1 MFVDYV
7 KIEVKAGDGGNGCTS
22 FYRDK
27 MNPAG
32 GPDGGNGGK
41 GGDVIICLD
50 KSASSLVNFYY
61 TRKFVAEN
69 GQMGMGNNRTGKN
82 GENIYLKLPLGTV
95 IKDET
100 SGSVVAEVL
109 DDTPVTLL
117 TGGAGGR
124 GNSRFAT
131 STRQAPNFSETG
143 EKVKKYSIILELKTI
158 ADVGLVGFPNVGKST
173 ILSVISSAKPKIA
186 NYHFTTL
193 SPNIGVVKHYDTSFV
208 VADIPGLIEGASDGA
223 GLGHQFLR
231 HIERTR
237 LLVHVIDASGIE
249 GRNPIDDFEKINA
262 ELCAYSKKL
271 SKLNQ
276 IIALN
281 KADITENIDEIEK
294 QFNEKYPNY
303 KTVKISA
310 ATRKGVDELLS
321 IIAKTL
327 QEMPKK
333 EIGETHLN
341 FMLDERDKT
350 SINISRNDAGAFIV
364 TGGYIENLARGIV
377 LEDSVSFTYFQKRL
391 KDDGII
397 DMLKEKG
404 LKDGSLVIMGNIEFE
419 YYD

>member
-7 KIEVKAGDGGNGCTS
+7 KIEIKAGDGGNGCTS

-41 GGDVIICLD
+41 GGDIIVCLD
-50 KSASSLVNFYY
+50 KSASSLANFYY

-82 GENIYLKLPLGTV
+82 GEDVYLRLPLGTV
-95 IKDET
+95 VKDAE
-100 SGSVVAEVL
+100 SGQVVVEIL
-109 DDTPVTLL
+109 DDTPVTIL

-131 STRQAPNFSETG
+131 STRQAPGFSETG
-143 EKVKKYSIILELKTI
+143 EKTKKYSVILELKTI

-173 ILSVISSAKPKIA
+173 ILSVISQAKPKIA

-208 VADIPGLIEGASDGA
+208 VADIPGLIEGASEGA
-223 GLGHQFLR
+223 GLGHEFLR

-237 LLVHVIDASGIE
+237 LLVHVVDASGIE
-249 GRNPIDDFEKINA
+249 GRDPLDDFEKINN
-262 ELCAYSKKL
+262 ELSSYSEKL
-271 SKLNQ
+271 AGLKQ
-276 IIALN
+276 IVALN
-281 KADITENIDEIEK
+281 KMDITPNIDEVEK
-294 QFNEKYPNY
+294 AFNEKYPTI
-303 KTVKISA
+303 KTVKISS
-310 ATRKGVDELLS
+310 ATRAGINELVS
-321 IIAKTL
+321 VMAKEL
-327 QEMPKK
+327 QDMPQ
-333 EIGETHLN
+333 ENIGRTELN
-341 FMLDERDKT
+341 FVLDERDTT
-350 SINISRNDAGAFIV
+350 SIQITRNDAGAFIV
-364 TGGYIENLARGIV
+364 SGGYIDNLARGIV
-377 LEDSVSFTYFQKRL
+377 IEDSVSFTYFQKRL

-397 DMLKEKG
+397 DMLKERG

-419 YYD
+419 YFD

>member
-7 KIEVKAGDGGNGCTS
+7 KIDIKAGDGGNGCTS

-41 GGDVIICLD
+41 GGDVVVCLD

-82 GENIYLKLPLGTV
+82 GEDIYLKLPLGTV
-95 IKDET
+95 VKDAE
-100 SGSVVAEVL
+100 SGRVILEVL
-109 DDTPVTLL
+109 DDTPITIL

-124 GNSRFAT
+124 GNSKFAT
-131 STRQAPNFSETG
+131 STRQAPGFSETG
-143 EKVKKYSIILELKTI
+143 EKTKKYSVILELKTI

-173 ILSVISSAKPKIA
+173 ILSVISQAKPKIA

-223 GLGHQFLR
+223 GLGHEFLR

-237 LLVHVIDASGIE
+237 LLVHVVDASGIE
-249 GRNPIDDFEKINA
+249 GRNPLDDFETINN
-262 ELCAYSKKL
+262 ELSSYSKKL
-271 SKLNQ
+271 AGLKQ

-281 KADITENIDEIEK
+281 KMDITPNIDDVER
-294 QFNEKYPNY
+294 QFNEKYPEI
-303 KTVKISA
+303 KTVKISS
-310 ATRKGVDELLS
+310 ATRAGINELIS
-321 IIAKTL
+321 TMAKCL
-327 QEMPKK
+327 QDMPQ
-333 EIGETHLN
+333 EERGRTELN
-341 FMLDERDKT
+341 FVLDERDTT
-350 SINISRNDAGAFIV
+350 SIEITRNDAGAFIV
-364 TGGYIENLARGIV
+364 SGGYIDNLARGIV
-377 LEDSVSFTYFQKRL
+377 LEDSVSLTYFQKRL
-391 KDDGII
+391 RDDGVI

>member
-7 KIEVKAGDGGNGCTS
+7 KIDIKAGDGGNGCTS

-41 GGDVIICLD
+41 GGDVVVCLD

-82 GENIYLKLPLGTV
+82 GEDIYLKLPLGTV
-95 IKDET
+95 VKDAE
-100 SGSVVAEVL
+100 SGRVILEVL
-109 DDTPVTLL
+109 DDTPITIL

-124 GNSRFAT
+124 GNSKFAT
-131 STRQAPNFSETG
+131 STRQAPGFSETG
-143 EKVKKYSIILELKTI
+143 EKTKKYSVILELKTI

-173 ILSVISSAKPKIA
+173 ILSVISQAKPKIA

-223 GLGHQFLR
+223 GLGHEFLR

-237 LLVHVIDASGIE
+237 LLVHVVDASGIE
-249 GRNPIDDFEKINA
+249 GRNPLDDFETINN
-262 ELCAYSKKL
+262 ELSSYSKKL
-271 SKLNQ
+271 AGLKQ

-281 KADITENIDEIEK
+281 KMDITPNIDDVER
-294 QFNEKYPNY
+294 QFNEKYPEI
-303 KTVKISA
+303 KTVKISS
-310 ATRKGVDELLS
+310 ATRAGINELIS
-321 IIAKTL
+321 TMAKCL
-327 QEMPKK
+327 QDMPQ
-333 EIGETHLN
+333 EERGRTELN
-341 FMLDERDKT
+341 FVLDERDTT
-350 SINISRNDAGAFIV
+350 SIEITRNDAGAFIV
-364 TGGYIENLARGIV
+364 SGGYIDNLARGIV
-377 LEDSVSFTYFQKRL
+377 LEDSVSLTYFQKRL
-391 KDDGII
+391 RDDGVI
-397 DMLKEKG
+397 DMLKAKG
-404 LKDGSLVIMGNIEFE
+404 LKDGNLVIMGNIEFE